1 MGFLVF
7 FNLSIP
13 TLTAIAQGRHSP
25 LRDGQEFRS
34 PASTLPSSYTLS
46 SECVPQWLSR
56 YLSLS
61 LIRLTKAVPG
71 AVLDARGKNRLM
83 REKDMQTVV
92 IATRRAN
99 IYRRRA
105 MEIQRWGG
113 LIA

>member
-1 MGFLVF
+1 M
-7 FNLSIP
+7 
-13 TLTAIAQGRHSP
+13 
-25 LRDGQEFRS
+25 
-34 PASTLPSSYTLS
+34 
-46 SECVPQWLSR
+46 
-56 YLSLS
+56 S
-61 LIRLTKAVPG
+61 LIHLTKAVPG
-71 AVLDARGKNRLM
+71 AMLDARGKNRLM